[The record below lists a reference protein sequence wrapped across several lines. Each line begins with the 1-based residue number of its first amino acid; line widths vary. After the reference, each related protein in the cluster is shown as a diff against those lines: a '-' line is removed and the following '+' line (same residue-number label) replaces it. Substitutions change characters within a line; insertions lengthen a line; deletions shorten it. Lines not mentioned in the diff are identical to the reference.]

1 MIFSFKIDQIQS
13 TDTFSFKKWQTRNV
27 VEEHN
32 TRRPFLKN
40 YSLVLTWWKIQ
51 CIEFEA
57 FESTRHRRYFATS
70 KFNEKHDQWCAFEF
84 VRHNFNDLLSSLM
97 KGKIGQN
104 MAHDRDNAE
113 FYELLKDGNQQLCK
127 WCTKYLKLSFP
138 VNLYLI
144 KCLCIQNCHFLLR

>member
-1 MIFSFKIDQIQS
+1 MKAHVIEDILQPQNSMKNMINDVHL
-13 TDTFSFKKWQTRNV
+13 N
-27 VEEHN
+27 
-32 TRRPFLKN
+32 LC
-40 YSLVLTWWKIQ
+40 L
-51 CIEFEA
+51 
-57 FESTRHRRYFATS
+57 
-70 KFNEKHDQWCAFEF
+70 
-84 VRHNFNDLLSSLM
+84 NFNDLLSSLM